1 MQQPK
6 AYTVTAIT
14 RMIKNVLEESF
25 QGIWVEGEISNY
37 IHHTSGHRYFS
48 LKDDNAVLKGV
59 MWRSLGNGLKFEPKN
74 GQKVLAF
81 GDIAVYEKGGQYQ
94 LNCRKIVPVGIGPLE
109 LAYRQLYE
117 KLSAEGLFAAER
129 KQPLPRFAQK
139 IGIVTSPTGAAIR
152 DIVQIARRR
161 NRSVE
166 LILYPAQVQGEG
178 AEATI
183 AAGIRYFNTRAD
195 IDVLIVG
202 RGGGSLE
209 DLWPFNTETTV
220 RAIAGSRIPVIS
232 AVGHEIDFMLADY
245 AADMRAPTP
254 SAAAELAV
262 WPAEEMRRL
271 VRQLVVRQATLLG
284 GQVREARR
292 RLAGS
297 LSRPVLARPME
308 MVFHRQQR
316 LDHAAERLATA
327 GKNSF
332 EKYRN
337 RLSLVVTRMDALSP
351 LAILARGYSVTRR
364 LPGQTIVRSAGETAP
379 GDRLE
384 TLVVDGE
391 IISVVQECRRKQDDE
406 QEEA

>member
-139 IGIVTSPTGAAIR
+139 IGIVTSPTG
-152 DIVQIARRR
+152 
-161 NRSVE
+161 
-166 LILYPAQVQGEG
+166 
-178 AEATI
+178 
-183 AAGIRYFNTRAD
+183 
-195 IDVLIVG
+195 
-202 RGGGSLE
+202 
-209 DLWPFNTETTV
+209 
-220 RAIAGSRIPVIS
+220 
-232 AVGHEIDFMLADY
+232 
-245 AADMRAPTP
+245 
-254 SAAAELAV
+254 
-262 WPAEEMRRL
+262 
-271 VRQLVVRQATLLG
+271 
-284 GQVREARR
+284 
-292 RLAGS
+292 
-297 LSRPVLARPME
+297 
-308 MVFHRQQR
+308 
-316 LDHAAERLATA
+316 
-327 GKNSF
+327 
-332 EKYRN
+332 
-337 RLSLVVTRMDALSP
+337 
-351 LAILARGYSVTRR
+351 
-364 LPGQTIVRSAGETAP
+364 
-379 GDRLE
+379 
-384 TLVVDGE
+384 
-391 IISVVQECRRKQDDE
+391 
-406 QEEA
+406 